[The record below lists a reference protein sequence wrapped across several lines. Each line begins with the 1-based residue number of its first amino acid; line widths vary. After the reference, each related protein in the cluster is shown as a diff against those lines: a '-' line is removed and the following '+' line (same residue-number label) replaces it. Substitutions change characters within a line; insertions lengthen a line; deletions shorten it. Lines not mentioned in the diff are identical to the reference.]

1 MGLRA
6 PPPATFRGEGEPL
19 KRTLCSE
26 GPARPTA
33 NRALNGNYFFVLS
46 VCLRGL
52 APVQTRC
59 SPHPL
64 LASFLEPGCVSREGC
79 QEPGRGPGLME
90 DGFQL
95 SCPLPV
101 SLLPSRRARPGW
113 GLFLAH
119 LHFGCLF
126 LGVLL
131 PAPWEALLRKAVA
144 GWLGRATFNLCL
156 LLWSDGT
163 LFFYE
168 IK

>member
-1 MGLRA
+1 MPLGLRA

-19 KRTLCSE
+19 KRTLLG
-26 GPARPTA
+26 GPSQAHSRSCFEWE
-33 NRALNGNYFFVLS
+33 LFFVLS

-79 QEPGRGPGLME
+79 HSARQGTRTHGRWLSALLSTSCLPAPRQEGMSWMG
-90 DGFQL
+90 
-95 SCPLPV
+95 S
-101 SLLPSRRARPGW
+101 
-113 GLFLAH
+113 FLGH

-131 PAPWEALLRKAVA
+131 PAPWEALL
-144 GWLGRATFNLCL
+144 
-156 LLWSDGT
+156 
-163 LFFYE
+163 
-168 IK
+168 